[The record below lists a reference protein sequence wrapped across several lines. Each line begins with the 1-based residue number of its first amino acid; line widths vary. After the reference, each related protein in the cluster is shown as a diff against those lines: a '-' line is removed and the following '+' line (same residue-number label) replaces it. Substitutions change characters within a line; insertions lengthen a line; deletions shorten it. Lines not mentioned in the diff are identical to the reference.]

1 MYRRRGSRM
10 GCLTISSLSC
20 CTVSKPLRRR
30 SSLLHRRRSS
40 PWSYPLSP
48 DSSCLHL
55 HSLGASENEGR
66 YSIASAVLLLKVI
79 AVAVAIGVEIHAIFH
94 LSCDFLRLLRASPQ
108 KYKPH
113 LGSAE
118 TGLSFLNH
126 STV

>member
-1 MYRRRGSRM
+1 M
-10 GCLTISSLSC
+10 CHHLNKVSS
-20 CTVSKPLRRR
+20 TNKVRVYM
-30 SSLLHRRRSS
+30 LLF
-40 PWSYPLSP
+40 LQ
-48 DSSCLHL
+48 
-55 HSLGASENEGR
+55 
-66 YSIASAVLLLKVI
+66 VI

-113 LGSAE
+113 LGSGE

>member
-10 GCLTISSLSC
+10 GCLTAVVLCRRAAIDWSSSLSC

-48 DSSCLHL
+48 
-55 HSLGASENEGR
+55 
-66 YSIASAVLLLKVI
+66 ASAVLLLKVI